1 MLWQDLV
8 LKQNTELW
16 PQLYTFT

>member
-16 PQLYTFT
+16 PQL